1 MSDETAA
8 VEARA
13 QAAEAQTRFLTAM
26 DDAPVGIILWDAEDR
41 FVMQNKRHREMR
53 PIGADLLRTGIT
65 YQEFIRQLAIRGDA
79 DSALRRG
86 EAWVAERLDRHR
98 GKSQDME
105 VQRGSEWYHVRESLL
120 PDGGVIVV
128 ISDIT
133 RQKELEAEL
142 RQSQRLETIGTLAGG
157 IAHDLNNILTPIFG
171 SLEFALE
178 DAAPDS
184 QLETDL
190 KTIRKAAGRTRDT
203 VRQILTFSRREVH
216 DREKARLDEVLGDA
230 MELLDPSL
238 LVGIE
243 THLEIDPAC
252 PPVQV
257 NATQLHQVI
266 LNLGVNA
273 QHAMKQRGGR
283 LEIKVEGREVLAD
296 EAQTQP
302 NLEPGSYACLEIKDQ
317 GEGMEEE
324 TLERIF
330 EPFFTTKDVGE
341 GTGLGLSTAHG
352 IMIAHGGAIMVESE
366 PAKGSTFTLYLPAAE
381 E

>member
-1 MSDETAA
+1 
-8 VEARA
+8 
-13 QAAEAQTRFLTAM
+13 
-26 DDAPVGIILWDAEDR
+26 
-41 FVMQNKRHREMR
+41 MR

-238 LVGIE
+238 LAGIE